1 MSHQHVTLLLGSN
14 LGDRKK
20 NIETALNKIENK
32 VGRIIRK
39 SPLLDTN
46 PVEFAS
52 SNNFCNIAVLLIT
65 QFSPLNILKIAKEIE
80 VEMGRIADSKA
91 LGDYTDRCI
100 DIDIV
105 LYNDLKFESAS
116 LTIPHQ
122 KHLVE
127 RAFSIELLNCLGN

>member
-20 NIETALNKIENK
+20 NIETALIKIENK
-32 VGRIIRK
+32 IGHITKK
-39 SPLLDTN
+39 SPVLDTT

-65 QFSPLNILKIAKEIE
+65 QFSPVNILKIVKEIE

-91 LGDYTDRCI
+91 VGGYTDRII

-105 LYNDLKFESAS
+105 FFNRLRFESAN
-116 LTIPHQ
+116 LTVPHH
-122 KHLVE
+122 KHLFE
-127 RAFSIELLNCLGN
+127 RSFSIELLKCLGN

>member
-32 VGRIIRK
+32 IGHILKK
-39 SPLLDTN
+39 SVVLETT

-65 QFSPLNILKIAKEIE
+65 QFSPQKILKIVKEIE
-80 VEMGRIADSKA
+80 VEMGRVADSKA
-91 LGDYTDRCI
+91 VGGYTDRII

-105 LYNDLKFESAS
+105 LFNGLKFESAN
-116 LTIPHQ
+116 LKIPHQ
-122 KHLVE
+122 KHLFE
-127 RAFSIELLNCLGN
+127 RSFSIKLIKCL